1 MYKQNQDLVNL
12 LQPVVT
18 AMGYELWGV
27 EYFPKGKAS
36 VLRIYIE
43 NESGITLD
51 DCTLVSR
58 QLAGVLDVHD
68 PIRGQYELEVSSP
81 GLDRPLFTLEQF
93 ARYQGYQVKI
103 RLRTKLEG
111 RKNFTG
117 RVDKVNDEMVRII
130 DDGNVI
136 SIPGDEIDKANVQ
149 Q

>member
-1 MYKQNQDLVNL
+1 
-12 LQPVVT
+12 
-18 AMGYELWGV
+18 MGYELWGV
-27 EYFPKGKAS
+27 EYYPKGKAS
-36 VLRIYIE
+36 VLRIYID

-51 DCTLVSR
+51 DCTRVSG

-93 ARYQGYQVKI
+93 ARYQGFQVKL

-117 RVDKVNDEMVRII
+117 RIDMVSNGMVRII
-130 DDGNVI
+130 DDGI
-136 SIPGDEIDKANVQ
+136 TIEIPGEEIDKANVKQ
-149 Q
+149 